1 MAALYSATI
10 DILDYFHW
18 FPYVGYLGY
27 PDGAVV
33 KNLPNSAGDTGD
45 VGLIP
50 ELGRFPGRMKWQP
63 TLPCTAGP

>member
-33 KNLPNSAGDTGD
+33 KNLT
-45 VGLIP
+45 VQ
-50 ELGRFPGRMKWQP
+50 ETQEMWV
-63 TLPCTAGP
+63 